1 MTSPDATPSEPS
13 LKKRFLNW
21 RTLVSLL
28 IAVAIVAF
36 AVWRADIDLAQVWQ
50 YMRRANPWLYLVAF
64 LSFYATFPLRA
75 WRWRMLL
82 QNASADDPEAIQLPA
97 LPDLTEIIF
106 LSWFANCAVP
116 AKLGDLYRGY
126 LLKQTSG
133 ASFVHTVG
141 TIFAERVLD
150 MLFLFLL
157 LITAS
162 LAVFGPQIPSG
173 ETATLVYGVGIALVA
188 IAVGVLLGMR
198 FFGPALRRLV
208 PKRFKG
214 LYDRFLEGTL
224 LSFRWRTL
232 PLLLALTLAIW
243 LLESARFYFVLR
255 SLPQQLDLGIPVVIF
270 IALASSLL
278 TTLPITPA
286 GLGAVEAMF
295 IWILPLFLPAILVDR
310 TLERALQAA
319 TPLLEHLPQ
328 ALAPVGPATV
338 GAVSYATLPFF
349 LPNPSNLAAAVA
361 MLDRGINF
369 WSILFFG
376 FVAFLLSKKAVG
388 LIDLLLRPRQ
398 RRVS

>member
-1 MTSPDATPSEPS
+1 MTSPDTAPPEPS

-28 IAVAIVAF
+28 IAIAIVAF
-36 AVWRADIDLAQVWQ
+36 AVWRAKIDPAAVWQ
-50 YMRRANPWLYLVAF
+50 YMRQANLWLYLVAF
-64 LSFYATFPLRA
+64 FSFYATFPLRA
-75 WRWRMLL
+75 LRWRLL
-82 QNASADDPEAIQLPA
+82 LANASAGDPEAPPLPP
-97 LPDLTEIIF
+97 LPDLIEIVF

-126 LLKQTSG
+126 LLKQTNG
-133 ASFVHTVG
+133 ASFMHTVG

-157 LITAS
+157 MVAAS
-162 LAVFGPQIPSG
+162 LAVFGPRIPSG
-173 ETATLVYGVGIALVA
+173 STANLVYGVGIALVA
-188 IAVGVLLGMR
+188 VAVGVLLGMR

-208 PKRFKG
+208 PARFRG

-224 LSFRWRTL
+224 LSFRWRSL
-232 PLLLALTLAIW
+232 PQLLGLTLAIW
-243 LLESARFYFVLR
+243 LLESARFYLVLR

-295 IWILPLFLPAILVDR
+295 IWILPLFLPAGTAD
-310 TLERALQAA
+310 
-319 TPLLEHLPQ
+319 
-328 ALAPVGPATV
+328 
-338 GAVSYATLPFF
+338 
-349 LPNPSNLAAAVA
+349 PSNLAAAVA

-376 FVAFLLSKKAVG
+376 FIAFLLSNKAVG
-388 LIDLLLRPRQ
+388 LIALLS
-398 RRVS
+398 RRRRAAG

>member
-1 MTSPDATPSEPS
+1 MASPEPPVPEPN
-13 LKKRFLNW
+13 LKRRFLNW

-28 IAVAIVAF
+28 IAIAIVIF
-36 AVWRADIDLAQVWQ
+36 AVWRAKIDPAAVWQ
-50 YMRRANPWLYLVAF
+50 YMRQANPWLYLVAF

-75 WRWRMLL
+75 WRWRLL
-82 QNASADDPEAIQLPA
+82 LENASAGDPEAPPLPR
-97 LPDLTEIIF
+97 LPGLTEIIF

-133 ASFVHTVG
+133 ASFMHTVG

-150 MLFLFLL
+150 MLFLFVLMV
-157 LITAS
+157 ASS
-162 LAVFGPQIPSG
+162 LAVFGPRIPSG
-173 ETATLVYGVGIALVA
+173 TTANLVYGVGIALVA
-188 IAVGVLLGMR
+188 VGVGVLLGMR

-208 PKRFKG
+208 PARFQG

-224 LSFRWRTL
+224 LSFRWKSL
-232 PLLLALTLAIW
+232 PQLLVLTLVVW
-243 LLESARFYFVLR
+243 LLESLRFYLVLL
-255 SLPQQLDLGIPVVIF
+255 SLPQHISLGLPVVVF

-278 TTLPITPA
+278 TTLPLTPA

-295 IWILPLFLPAILVDR
+295 VWILPLFLPAVLVD
-310 TLERALQAA
+310 TSLERALHVAA
-319 TPLLEHLPQ
+319 PFLARLPQ
-328 ALAPVGPATV
+328 ALAPVGPAAV

-349 LPNPSNLAAAVA
+349 LPNPADLAAAVA

-376 FVAFLLSKKAVG
+376 FIVFLLSNKAVG
-388 LIDLLLRPRQ
+388 LIALLSRSRKKPAR
-398 RRVS
+398 